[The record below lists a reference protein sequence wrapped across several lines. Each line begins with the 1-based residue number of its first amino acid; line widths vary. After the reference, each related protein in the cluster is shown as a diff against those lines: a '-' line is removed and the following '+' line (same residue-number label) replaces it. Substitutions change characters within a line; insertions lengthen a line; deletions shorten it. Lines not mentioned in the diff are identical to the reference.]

1 MAATHQDLANTS
13 ARLRAVEAE
22 LEQAEAEA
30 ALHRSAA
37 EHAAAIA
44 EKYAE
49 ERDSSRA
56 ELERYA
62 SRQMVWH
69 FLGGPCK
76 SDELGLRKHVTVP
89 CIRDSVGQ
97 YPSPPIS
104 QQYIYTGV

>member
-1 MAATHQDLANTS
+1 M
-13 ARLRAVEAE
+13 RAVEAE

-56 ELERYA
+56 ELERC
-62 SRQMVWH
+62 
-69 FLGGPCK
+69 G
-76 SDELGLRKHVTVP
+76 RKADLLCFNIQRNRLPVVLTV
-89 CIRDSVGQ
+89 VM
-97 YPSPPIS
+97 
-104 QQYIYTGV
+104 

>member
-1 MAATHQDLANTS
+1 LACRPKERLAQLEAEEQQLEEALEATHHELATTS

-56 ELERYA
+56 ELER
-62 SRQMVWH
+62 
-69 FLGGPCK
+69 C
-76 SDELGLRKHVTVP
+76 
-89 CIRDSVGQ
+89 
-97 YPSPPIS
+97 
-104 QQYIYTGV
+104 